1 MNAAKPAGMDRR
13 WGTPVRVVALQAA
26 VTLVV
31 AALALAW
38 SVDEAKS
45 AFLGGL
51 VAFLPNAYFAWVA
64 SRAGRGEQDAA
75 QEAVVEG
82 GRFLGRWLVKM
93 GLTVTLLVVA
103 LAVLGAGSLG
113 FFVGLIAALLAQLG
127 WPFLDGD
134 AERLEC
140 RLEALRKGGKRPQ
153 D

>member
-1 MNAAKPAGMDRR
+1 MNATEPSGNGRR

-26 VTLVV
+26 VTAVV

-51 VAFLPNAYFAWVA
+51 VALLPNAYFAWAA

-82 GRFLGRWLVKM
+82 GKFLGRWLVKM
-93 GLTVTLLVVA
+93 GLMVALLVVS
-103 LAVLGAGSLG
+103 LGFLGAGSLG
-113 FFVGLIAALLAQLG
+113 FFVGLVATLMAPLASPLVG
-127 WPFLDGD
+127 GATDG
-134 AERLEC
+134 E
-140 RLEALRKGGKRPQ
+140 KGGTQPR

>member
-1 MNAAKPAGMDRR
+1 MNAAKPSGNGRR

-26 VTLVV
+26 VTVVV

-51 VAFLPNAYFAWVA
+51 VAFLPNAYFAWAA
-64 SRAGRGEQDAA
+64 SRAGRGGQDAA

-82 GRFLGRWLVKM
+82 GKFLGRWLVKM
-93 GLTVTLLVVA
+93 GLMVALLVVA
-103 LAVLGAGSLG
+103 VAVFKVGSLG
-113 FFVGLIAALLAQLG
+113 FLIGLIGALMAPLAAPFG
-127 WPFLDGD
+127 WLSGS
-134 AERLEC
+134 A
-140 RLEALRKGGKRPQ
+140 GGGRQPQ

>member
-1 MNAAKPAGMDRR
+1 MNAAKPTGSGRR

-26 VTLVV
+26 VTVVV

-51 VAFLPNAYFAWVA
+51 VALLPNAYFAWAA
-64 SRAGRGEQDAA
+64 SRTGRGKQDAA

-82 GRFLGRWLVKM
+82 GKFLGRWLVKM
-93 GLTVTLLVVA
+93 GLMVALLVVA

-113 FFVGLIAALLAQLG
+113 FFVGLIATLIAPLASPLVG
-127 WPFLDGD
+127 GATD
-134 AERLEC
+134 AET
-140 RLEALRKGGKRPQ
+140 GGTQPR

>member
-1 MNAAKPAGMDRR
+1 MNAAKPSGSGRR

-26 VTLVV
+26 VTVAV

-51 VAFLPNAYFAWVA
+51 VALLPNAYFAWAA
-64 SRAGRGEQDAA
+64 SRAGRGGQDAA

-82 GRFLGRWLVKM
+82 GKFLGRWLVKM
-93 GLTVTLLVVA
+93 GLMVALLVVA
-103 LAVLGAGSLG
+103 LVVLRAGSLG
-113 FFVGLIAALLAQLG
+113 FFVGLIATLIAPLASPLVG
-127 WPFLDGD
+127 GTTG
-134 AERLEC
+134 AER
-140 RLEALRKGGKRPQ
+140 GGSKPQ